1 MWCADRLARWHT
13 TRCVGIEPSVTL
25 ASSVVDESLHE
36 SFMDA
41 YCEFRAMQSL
51 VKRGAGVIRH

>member
-1 MWCADRLARWHT
+1 VPSDWWHT